1 MCWLYASMRIAQNVN
16 DSRKKA
22 LFTAASPS
30 IVIVKSVAIHSSL
43 CITLMP
49 HRKFFGCRKPGHA
62 MSKVRQKTIGIVDF
76 CAFYP
81 TGQNGLTITF
91 KH

>member
-1 MCWLYASMRIAQNVN
+1 MRIAQNVN

-49 HRKFFGCRKPGHA
+49 HRKFFLDA
-62 MSKVRQKTIGIVDF
+62 ASLVMMSKVRQKTIGIVDF

-91 KH
+91 RH

>member
-1 MCWLYASMRIAQNVN
+1 MKMCLRWLYASMRIAQNVN

-49 HRKFFGCRKPGHA
+49 HRKFFLDAASLVMQC
-62 MSKVRQKTIGIVDF
+62 QKLDKRPLVLLIFVHFTLLGKMV
-76 CAFYP
+76 
-81 TGQNGLTITF
+81 
-91 KH
+91 

>member
-1 MCWLYASMRIAQNVN
+1 MTQE
-16 DSRKKA
+16 KKA

-49 HRKFFGCRKPGHA
+49 HRKFFLDA
-62 MSKVRQKTIGIVDF
+62 ASLVMMSKVRQKTIGIVDF